1 MTALLSSKD
10 DEIALLKTKLVV
22 VLTEGPS
29 SNEVVELKAKFT
41 YLSTKVANLKDQLLN
56 HHMESNSRSTLV
68 VQSLTQNPHLPL
80 RFQNP
85 LFLVI
90 LILFCLFYVMNG
102 CCSSSN
108 EIVFS

>member
-41 YLSTKVANLKDQLLN
+41 YLSTKVANLKD
-56 HHMESNSRSTLV
+56 
-68 VQSLTQNPHLPL
+68 
-80 RFQNP
+80 
-85 LFLVI
+85 
-90 LILFCLFYVMNG
+90 
-102 CCSSSN
+102 
-108 EIVFS
+108 